1 MDWFSWLSNT
11 NLEPSL
17 IYEYGL
23 VFAHNE
29 LEEEDIG
36 FFNHEFLQSMG
47 ISIAKH
53 RLEILKLSKKEAGR
67 GPPPVKRLL
76 AVIKKTRRCIAH
88 YLHAWVRREDSA
100 IVVVPRKRTGASR
113 WKSALLK
120 RNKTLMGV
128 KQGRLM
134 ITDGSARVANGGS
147 PMVYG
152 HHRPDEEHDDVA
164 DLPGEVDPSKAGA
177 EEIRWASLFQDLK
190 PT

>member
-1 MDWFSWLSNT
+1 MDWFSWLSET

-23 VFAHNE
+23 ALAHNE

-53 RLEILKLSKKEAGR
+53 RLEILKLAKKEVGR

-76 AVIKKTRRCIAH
+76 GVIKKTKRCIAE
-88 YLHAWVRREDSA
+88 YLHAWIRREESA
-100 IVVVPRKRTGASR
+100 IIVLPTKNSTLGSR
-113 WKSALLK
+113 WRSALLK
-120 RNKTLMGV
+120 RNRTLMGV
-128 KQGRLM
+128 KQGGLM

-147 PMVYG
+147 PMVYDQFQD
-152 HHRPDEEHDDVA
+152 DEQDDVA
-164 DLPGEVDPSKAGA
+164 DEVDPSKTGA